1 VVQLLDPDAA
11 AFSTQGMLLTPLAAP
26 MTREAELTLIYA
38 LTRERVWSR
47 RAWIKEGLAHYAQLL
62 HIEQQ
67 QGRQAVLDYLNAH
80 RTELAEAE
88 KEAVT
93 RSTADTGTPEGS
105 ETARALLH
113 SGDNLYAQTK
123 AMYVWWM
130 LRDMVGEL
138 NPALQSYRASED
150 QDPAYLER
158 LIEPLARRD
167 LGWFFEDWVYHDRGL
182 PDFRV
187 ASVYPSPTGQ
197 GGYMVTVTVENLGSA
212 GAEVP
217 VTVRAQD
224 GTASKRL
231 EVRGKSKNSIRIMV
245 PSLPQEV
252 VVNDGSVPETE
263 VSSHVFEVQPTK
275 VPPALEPH

>member
-1 VVQLLDPDAA
+1 
-11 AFSTQGMLLTPLAAP
+11 
-26 MTREAELTLIYA
+26 
-38 LTRERVWSR
+38 
-47 RAWIKEGLAHYAQLL
+47 
-62 HIEQQ
+62 
-67 QGRQAVLDYLNAH
+67 LNAH

-88 KEAVT
+88 KDAVT
-93 RSTADTGTPEGS
+93 KSTGDTGTPEES
-105 ETARALLH
+105 ETARALVH

-224 GTASKRL
+224 GAASKRL
-231 EVRGKSKNSIRIMV
+231 EVRGKSKNSIRILV

-252 VVNDGSVPETE
+252 VVNDGSVPESE
-263 VSSHVFEVQPTK
+263 VSNHVFEVQPPK